1 MAIDDTTAR
10 VAAFF
15 DSYVRAFERYDAAG
29 IADLF
34 AYPAHV
40 TGDADPVTPTTVPDR
55 AGWEARL
62 TELLGAYRAL
72 SVTTASILHSS
83 ITELSPRLAVVA
95 VEWSLQDASGGPIYT
110 FDATYTLADV
120 DGQLRIAAI
129 AHNETPRLR
138 AAIGRLRGGG

>member
-1 MAIDDTTAR
+1 MATDDIAAR

-40 TGDADPVTPTTVPDR
+40 TGDADPITPTTVPDR

-72 SVTTASILHSS
+72 SVTTASILRSS
-83 ITELSPRLAVVA
+83 TTEPLAPARGGRRGVVA
-95 VEWSLQDASGGPIYT
+95 RGRERR
-110 FDATYTLADV
+110 ADLHV
-120 DGQLRIAAI
+120 RRHLHAR
-129 AHNETPRLR
+129 
-138 AAIGRLRGGG
+138 RGGRPAEDRRDRPQRDTTPARRDRPAAGGG